1 MNNTVKSGG
10 RTGKTVISVLLALSF
25 VFSLTAAL
33 PASADGLPF
42 KDVKAGDWFYAPVA
56 RVYKEGIIIGVT
68 SKTFEPESKMTRA
81 QLVTII
87 CRLSGDVYVGLGEGL
102 TFRDTPK
109 TEWYADYVGWALRE

>member
-1 MNNTVKSGG
+1 MKRSIV
-10 RTGKTVISVLLALSF
+10 SVVVVLSLLIAAFASF
-25 VFSLTAAL
+25 PQT
-33 PASADGLPF
+33 ASADGLPF
-42 KDVKAGDWFYAPVA
+42 KDVKAGDWFFEPVA
-56 RVYKEGIIIGVT
+56 RVYGEGIIIGVT
-68 SKTFEPESKMTRA
+68 PKTFEPESKMTRA